1 MKELLKAGVST
12 IIGTVIGLG
21 IFKLLDVCIGFI
33 YNHFG
38 ETGLYVSTF
47 AGLIVLGTIINY
59 VIHKYVFDKAESEG
73 DNV

>member
-1 MKELLKAGVST
+1 MKELLKSSIPI

-21 IFKLLDVCIGFI
+21 NTKLLGICFGFI

-47 AGLIVLGTIINY
+47 AGVIVLGTIINY
-59 VIHKYVFDKAESEG
+59 VVHKYVFDKAETE
-73 DNV
+73 DKE